1 MLFMKFLSV
10 PEADSHPMVSLD
22 ISEKIE
28 RLLERYLT
36 VLIFVLSASS
46 AAAHG
51 LAGTFKFGVDWG
63 IPDMNFFAGPALSLT
78 GGDLD
83 SVYSSWTNQAA
94 PMYLLFLGLVIRI
107 AKFFNSP
114 LVWIAWQAILGSV
127 VLLTGAALAKRLV
140 REIAPNSCW
149 RPWAPLFTVLAL
161 LVLDIPHFYYQQ
173 GHWAHVPVLI
183 SWIAMAVLVQTDT
196 KKSAVLAGV
205 AFGSSIIWEPLG
217 PLGLVILILAPKL
230 IRAIQACLVATF
242 VSALVWLPFRFSGS
256 FAMGEIRWWIH
267 KNTIW
272 DYLGFQ
278 DIPWTVR
285 IIQGCLVMAVA
296 GGAAWFFR
304 RRATNPFLVS
314 LSIPSVIFAARIAW
328 DNIFVSYYL
337 IVLIIAAAVVL
348 PALVI
353 SQSQGRALLLAL
365 STAIAPIGALSMPAP
380 LIFLTLASVWTFIG
394 VYTGRYRKLMGNR
407 P

>member
-1 MLFMKFLSV
+1 
-10 PEADSHPMVSLD
+10 
-22 ISEKIE
+22 
-28 RLLERYLT
+28 
-36 VLIFVLSASS
+36 
-46 AAAHG
+46 
-51 LAGTFKFGVDWG
+51 
-63 IPDMNFFAGPALSLT
+63 
-78 GGDLD
+78 
-83 SVYSSWTNQAA
+83 
-94 PMYLLFLGLVIRI
+94 
-107 AKFFNSP
+107 
-114 LVWIAWQAILGSV
+114 
-127 VLLTGAALAKRLV
+127 
-140 REIAPNSCW
+140 
-149 RPWAPLFTVLAL
+149 
-161 LVLDIPHFYYQQ
+161 
-173 GHWAHVPVLI
+173 
-183 SWIAMAVLVQTDT
+183 
-196 KKSAVLAGV
+196 
-205 AFGSSIIWEPLG
+205 
-217 PLGLVILILAPKL
+217 
-230 IRAIQACLVATF
+230 
-242 VSALVWLPFRFSGS
+242 
-256 FAMGEIRWWIH
+256 MGEIRWWIH